1 MFLISLSDVG
11 NWFQTVS
18 ADVLKDHA
26 AKVLHLVKGTIS
38 LVVSVE
44 DLRFLGVGIKANRSF
59 KYCGAV
65 L

>member
-1 MFLISLSDVG
+1 MFLISLNDAH
-11 NWFQTVS
+11 NWFQTVG
-18 ADVLKDHA
+18 ADVPKDHP
-26 AKVLHLVKGTIS
+26 AKVLHLGKGTIS

-44 DLRFLGVGIKANRSF
+44 DLRFLGVGVKVSRSF